1 MDTLPRVFIPLSIP
15 MHDAKLSALKLQLY
29 GSACCHLCEQAESVL
44 AEVGVQAE
52 HVDILED
59 DALLA
64 SYGTRIPVVKK
75 RDDGSE
81 LGWPF
86 DAEMLKRWLA

>member
-1 MDTLPRVFIPLSIP
+1 
-15 MHDAKLSALKLQLY
+15 MHDARLSALKLQLY
-29 GSACCHLCEQAESVL
+29 GSACCHLCEQAASIL
-44 AEVGVQAE
+44 MEVGVQAE

-59 DALLA
+59 DALLEI
-64 SYGTRIPVVKK
+64 YGTRIPVVKNLY
-75 RDDGSE
+75 DGSE